1 MNTNL
6 ENVIIAY
13 DFSYINGGQAKVAI
27 DSARLLAEHGLNVVF
42 FGACGPV
49 DKILDHPK
57 INTVCI
63 EQYDILSDPNRLR
76 AAIQGIW
83 NRNAAKSLLELTE
96 RYDPRSTILHCH
108 GFAKALSPS
117 IGPVLTH
124 GHLPSVYTMHEYFLA
139 CPNGG
144 FYDYRKHEICTKQA
158 LGLECL
164 STNCDVRHA
173 VHKGWRSLRQKVMI
187 QFGGMPNSLKDIIY
201 ISETQYRVMQSYLSD
216 EINMHFVPNPIQ
228 ISKQPQVTARENNIF
243 LFIGRLNP
251 EKGGLLFAKAAKKA
265 GVKAVFV
272 GDGVERQA
280 IENVNPGALV
290 TGWQTPDQVQQWLS
304 KARCLVFPSLWY
316 ETFGLVAYEAL
327 ARGVPV
333 ISGAWTAGSEV
344 VKHQINGII
353 FEQQT
358 ENSLKAAIDE
368 LKDDHPV
375 FCNVKYAMKD
385 IPSPERHLNRLLDV
399 YSTILNSYAVRSGN
413 S

>member
-1 MNTNL
+1 MNMSL
-6 ENVIIAY
+6 ETVIIAY

-27 DSARLLAEHGLNVVF
+27 DSARLLAEHGVNVVF
-42 FGACGPV
+42 FAACGPI
-49 DKILDHPK
+49 DQLLEHPK
-57 INTVCI
+57 IKTLCI
-63 EQYDILSDPNRLR
+63 DQYDILSDPNRIR
-76 AAIQGIW
+76 ASFQGIW
-83 NRNAAKSLLELTE
+83 NRNSAKSLVKLTE
-96 RYDPRSTILHCH
+96 KYNPQNTILHCH

-117 IGPVLTH
+117 VGPILAH

-144 FYDYRKHEICTKQA
+144 FYDYRKNEICRKQA

-173 VHKGWRSLRQKVMI
+173 VHKGWRLLRQKIMNK
-187 QFGGMPNSLKDIIY
+187 FGGMPNSLKDIIY
-201 ISETQYRVMQSYLSD
+201 ISETQYRAMQSYLSD
-216 EINMHFVPNPIQ
+216 EINMHFVPNPIPLPKL
-228 ISKQPQVTARENNIF
+228 SQVTASENEIF

-272 GDGVERQA
+272 GDGAERQA
-280 IENVNPGALV
+280 IETVNPKAV
-290 TGWQTPDQVQQWLS
+290 ITGWQTPEQVQEWLA

-333 ISGAWTAGSEV
+333 ISGAWTAGSEI
-344 VKHQINGII
+344 VKHQINGLI
-353 FEQQT
+353 FQHHT
-358 ENSLKAAIDE
+358 EKSLETAIEE
-368 LKDDHPV
+368 LKGEHPV
-375 FCNVKYAMKD
+375 FESVKYSIND
-385 IPSPERHLNRLLDV
+385 IPTPERHLNGLLDV
-399 YSTILNSYAVRSGN
+399 YSKVLNKHSIKTDS